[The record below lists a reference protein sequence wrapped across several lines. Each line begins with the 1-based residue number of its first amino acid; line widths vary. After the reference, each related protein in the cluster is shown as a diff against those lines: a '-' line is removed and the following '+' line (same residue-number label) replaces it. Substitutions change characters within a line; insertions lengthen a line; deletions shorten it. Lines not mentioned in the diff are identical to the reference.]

1 MLQARSDCLKLVPL
15 SSLQDGYVALQRHR
29 SCLHH
34 DTTPILFA
42 VGSLNPLNLSS
53 SGLGAHITSCVLV
66 VEARQL
72 LRPQPDSNR
81 WSLCK
86 TLTVPWCSLS
96 CTQTHWSLTT
106 AKEQK
111 EGIGKERGKKNLKKT
126 QTSNISHVALWTISK
141 RLDMLCVTPLCIDL
155 FENVFILNERG
166 NRSDAGLG
174 VNYFPGM

>member
-15 SSLQDGYVALQRHR
+15 SSLQAGYVALQRHR

-126 QTSNISHVALWTISK
+126 PDLQYFTCCSFSHFKTVRYALCDTTVYRSVWKCFHSQW
-141 RLDMLCVTPLCIDL
+141 
-155 FENVFILNERG
+155 ER
-166 NRSDAGLG
+166 
-174 VNYFPGM
+174 